1 MTWSQLPVEYW
12 QPKRLQR
19 IVMWEDEDE
28 RLEEED
34 CSRKRTHGGGVETD
48 DFGGMLFLFNLI

>member
-1 MTWSQLPVEYW
+1 MKEDRLMTWSQLPVEYW

-34 CSRKRTHGGGVETD
+34 CSRKHTRRWGGKR
-48 DFGGMLFLFNLI
+48 